1 MLHLLQNTIGIY
13 LPYAKQT
20 NIFGRCVLYREML
33 FFPFPINLTVLKYQ
47 LPHSSKVD
55 SLSVW
60 QPTPSP

>member
-1 MLHLLQNTIGIY
+1 MLHLLQKTIGIY

-20 NIFGRCVLYREML
+20 NIFGRRMLYREML
-33 FFPFPINLTVLKYQ
+33 FSFPINLTVLKYL
-47 LPHSSKVD
+47 LPRSSKVD